1 MMKSN
6 ADKEFV
12 DFFDSIGLESW
23 IEPLKNAGVSS
34 LKFLYVN
41 FLDIINDVDYGD
53 MAINSLRQN
62 RLHVKI
68 ILKRLKDK
76 FESNVNTSIV
86 DTPVESSNKQFSPQP
101 SSSKKIKIS
110 SQNGWS
116 TARNRQKFES
126 KLTQATVM
134 QASILNANI
143 EGIYCEEKLTPK
155 PDGSHEVFIKI
166 FAPKPE
172 NPKKERF
179 LDDWNQ
185 YATYQPILP
194 QVIHDFMDKVN
205 ANIVPISQK
214 EFDHMKETLSLAL
227 FQDLQ
232 HYFIWR
238 LPPRFLYTVCDRLIQ
253 MYPMWDDGSPTK
265 TETIKKRLLDKY
277 MHFRRFKIPPDWVEH
292 KYIMLK
298 NGMKILLIECDDGD
312 MFNDF
317 HFKKLNLKD
326 VDNCVLPNGGKKRG
340 RIIQPKPPIVTTEE
354 NDTTVVIG
362 QDNNNNNTSVDVLNR
377 SSISNIIDSSQ
388 NASIGGG
395 DVNVGDDDGGGSGDI
410 IIQINDLQSIPS
422 NVIIKTE

>member
-1 MMKSN
+1 M
-6 ADKEFV
+6 
-12 DFFDSIGLESW
+12 
-23 IEPLKNAGVSS
+23 
-34 LKFLYVN
+34 
-41 FLDIINDVDYGD
+41 
-53 MAINSLRQN
+53 
-62 RLHVKI
+62 
-68 ILKRLKDK
+68 KRLKDK

-110 SQNGWS
+110 SQNRWS
-116 TARNRQKFES
+116 TARNRQKSDKSDPNISNIFIWQSSGQKFES

-185 YATYQPILP
+185 YGQIRFFDTATYQPILP

-205 ANIVPISQK
+205 ANIVPVSQK
-214 EFDHMKETLSLAL
+214 EFDHMKEILSLAL

-265 TETIKKRLLDKY
+265 T
-277 MHFRRFKIPPDWVEH
+277 V
-292 KYIMLK
+292 
-298 NGMKILLIECDDGD
+298 
-312 MFNDF
+312 
-317 HFKKLNLKD
+317 
-326 VDNCVLPNGGKKRG
+326 
-340 RIIQPKPPIVTTEE
+340 
-354 NDTTVVIG
+354 
-362 QDNNNNNTSVDVLNR
+362 
-377 SSISNIIDSSQ
+377 
-388 NASIGGG
+388 
-395 DVNVGDDDGGGSGDI
+395 
-410 IIQINDLQSIPS
+410 
-422 NVIIKTE
+422 